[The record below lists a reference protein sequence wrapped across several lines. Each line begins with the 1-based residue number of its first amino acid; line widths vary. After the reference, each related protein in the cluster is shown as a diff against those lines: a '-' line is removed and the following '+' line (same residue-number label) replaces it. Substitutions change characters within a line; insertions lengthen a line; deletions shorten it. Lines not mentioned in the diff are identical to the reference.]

1 MKNKINKIID
11 SLNGIKEVE
20 PRSYFYSRLE
30 EKIKSSNEIDL
41 FYNKIEKPVFIL
53 TSILIIVLTVII
65 LNFNEL
71 EEDNSNYTIEDLYF
85 EDNESSI
92 INLTSYEE

>member
-11 SLNGIKEVE
+11 SLNGIKEVK
-20 PRSYFYSRLE
+20 PRPYFYSRLE
-30 EKIKSSNEIDL
+30 GKMKSSNEIDL

-53 TSILIIVLTVII
+53 TSILIILLTVIT

>member
-1 MKNKINKIID
+1 MKKRINKITD

-20 PRSYFYSRLE
+20 PRPYFYSRLE
-30 EKIKSSNEIDL
+30 GKIKSSNEIDL
-41 FYNKIEKPVFIL
+41 FYNKIEKPVFII
-53 TSILIIVLTVII
+53 TSILIILLSVVI

-71 EEDNSNYTIEDLYF
+71 DEDNSNYTFEELYF

>member
-1 MKNKINKIID
+1 MKKRINKIID

-20 PRSYFYSRLE
+20 PRPYFYSRLE
-30 EKIKSSNEIDL
+30 GKMKSSNQIDM
-41 FYNKIEKPVFIL
+41 FDNKIEKPVFIL
-53 TSILIIVLTVII
+53 TSILIIVLTVIT

>member
-1 MKNKINKIID
+1 MKNRINKIID

-20 PRSYFYSRLE
+20 PRPYFYSRLE
-30 EKIKSSNEIDL
+30 GKMKSSNEIDL
-41 FYNKIEKPVFIL
+41 FYDKIEKPVFIL
-53 TSILIIVLTVII
+53 TSILIIMLTVIT

>member
-1 MKNKINKIID
+1 MKKRINKIID

-20 PRSYFYSRLE
+20 LRPYFYSRLE
-30 EKIKSSNEIDL
+30 GKIKSSNEIDL
-41 FYNKIEKPVFIL
+41 FYNKIEKPVFII
-53 TSILIIVLTVII
+53 TSILIIVLTVIT

-71 EEDNSNYTIEDLYF
+71 DEDNSNYTIEDLYF

>member
-1 MKNKINKIID
+1 MKKRINKIID
-11 SLNGIKEVE
+11 SLNGIKQVE
-20 PRSYFYSRLE
+20 PRPYFYSRLE
-30 EKIKSSNEIDL
+30 GKMKSSNQIDM
-41 FYNKIEKPVFIL
+41 FDNKIEKPVFIL
-53 TSILIIVLTVII
+53 TSILIIVLTVIT

>member
-1 MKNKINKIID
+1 MKKRINKIID

-20 PRSYFYSRLE
+20 PRPYFYSRLE
-30 EKIKSSNEIDL
+30 GKMKSSNQIDI

-53 TSILIIVLTVII
+53 TSILIIVLTVIT

>member
-1 MKNKINKIID
+1 MKNRINKIID
-11 SLNGIKEVE
+11 SLNGIKQVE
-20 PRSYFYSRLE
+20 PRPYFYSRLE
-30 EKIKSSNEIDL
+30 GKMKSSNQIDM
-41 FYNKIEKPVFIL
+41 FDNKIEKPVFIL
-53 TSILIIVLTVII
+53 TSILIIVLTVIT

-92 INLTSYEE
+92 INLTSYED

>member
-1 MKNKINKIID
+1 MKKRINKIID

-20 PRSYFYSRLE
+20 PRPYFYSRLE
-30 EKIKSSNEIDL
+30 GKMKSSNQIDM

-53 TSILIIVLTVII
+53 TSILIIVLTVIT